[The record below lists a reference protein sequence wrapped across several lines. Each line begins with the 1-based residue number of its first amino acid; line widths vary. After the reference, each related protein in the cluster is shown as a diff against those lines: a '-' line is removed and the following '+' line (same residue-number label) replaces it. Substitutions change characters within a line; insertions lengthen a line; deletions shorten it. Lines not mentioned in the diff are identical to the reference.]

1 MLKWLWQFIKPYRK
15 RLIIAMIALL
25 VTAMLGLSL
34 GQAVRLLMDEGF
46 SANSKSG
53 LADILGIFVA
63 VVFALS
69 MGAYLRFYMVSWLGE
84 RVVADIRKK
93 LYRHMLSLSPSFF
106 EDNLSGEIQSRL
118 TTDTALLQTVVGSS
132 FSLALRNSLT
142 FIGGLT
148 LMFVS
153 NVKLSLIVL
162 VVVPLIVFPLIYF
175 GRKVK
180 ALSRQS
186 QDKIAA
192 IGVKAGESL
201 QHIKIVQAFTRE
213 SLVEGQF
220 NEAAE
225 NAFDVALL
233 RIKQRALL
241 IALVMMLV
249 MSAIAGMLYVGG
261 SDVLEGRMS
270 PGELGAFVFYAIMV
284 ASSLATVTEV
294 YGEVQR
300 AAGAVERIR
309 ELLMTKAD
317 ISSGNK
323 IDFAIASTD
332 SKDSGV
338 VSAEGAYLKNAEDSS
353 FDSAGG
359 SEGAGKETALLSF
372 NQVNYAYPSRPDTK
386 AIDSLTLDILP
397 GERLAL
403 VGPSGAGKSTLFD
416 LLLRFRDPQS
426 GSISIAGEKLKG
438 LNLTSLRSQ
447 FALVPQQPIL
457 FSTTV
462 WENLRYGSP
471 DATEEEVIAAAKAAH
486 ADEFIAQLP
495 DGYHSF
501 LGENG
506 VKLSGGQKQRLAIA
520 RAILRDPK
528 ILLLDEATSALDAQS
543 EFLVQQALDEL
554 MKDRTTLIIAHRLAT
569 VAHVDRIA
577 VFDQGCLADIG
588 THQTLLD
595 SSPLYKRLAELQFDV
610 ESASKKTLFSR

>member
-15 RLIIAMIALL
+15 RLIVAMIALL

-53 LADILGIFVA
+53 LADTLGIFVV

-213 SLVEGQF
+213 PLVEGQF
-220 NEAAE
+220 NLAAE

-317 ISSGNK
+317 IRSGNK
-323 IDFAIASTD
+323 TDFAI
-332 SKDSGV
+332 
-338 VSAEGAYLKNAEDSS
+338 VSP
-353 FDSAGG
+353 DSAGTDFDKNENKAKVKG
-359 SEGAGKETALLSF
+359 SSETGKETALLSF
-372 NQVNYAYPSRPDTK
+372 KQVSYTYPSRPDTK

-426 GSISIAGEKLKG
+426 GSISIAGEKLKD

-471 DATEEEVIAAAKAAH
+471 DATEEEVVAAAKAAH

-569 VAHVDRIA
+569 VVHVDRIA
-577 VFDQGCLADIG
+577 VLDQGCLADIG
-588 THQTLLD
+588 THQSLLD
-595 SSPLYKRLAELQFDV
+595 SSPLYKRLAELQFDI
-610 ESASKKTLFSR
+610 EGASKKTLFSR